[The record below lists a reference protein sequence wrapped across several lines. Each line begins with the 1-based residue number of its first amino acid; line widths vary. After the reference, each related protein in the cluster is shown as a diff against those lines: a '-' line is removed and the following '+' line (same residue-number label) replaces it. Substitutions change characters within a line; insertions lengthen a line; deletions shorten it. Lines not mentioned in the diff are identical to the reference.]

1 MKDDTT
7 PNSLQRYLHD
17 MSQYDVL
24 TPAEETECAQNMVD
38 AYNDLVYEMLK
49 LPSVWWRIR
58 DQWLHIKAQGKST
71 NKMAEEYGNQRFPS
85 EELTLQVDTHIE
97 AALLFAKDSKQ
108 KAAYMFKAAGLS
120 KQIFLCLVNETLAQ
134 PISDEAR
141 ERIEAHKADLT
152 QYQHQLITSN
162 LRLVIKF
169 ARGFNNC
176 GVPMA
181 DLIQEGNLGLM
192 RAVEKFDPSRG
203 RFSTYA
209 AWWIR
214 QSFIKALK
222 KQSKTIRL
230 PSHIHDV
237 ISKLKKTHEELCY
250 ELKHE
255 PSLNE
260 VAEEAEVSPELI
272 EKLMDLRGEPL
283 SLEMTFPALNYR
295 NDTRPKC
302 LKDFIEDDA
311 LSPMDEIDLIRRDS
325 LVKVALKSLLSHAER
340 QVITLRFGLGGQ
352 EPQTLEEIAMTADL
366 SRERI
371 RQLEASALSK
381 LKTSASYL
389 EEYNNE

>member
-1 MKDDTT
+1 MKNDTT

-24 TPAEETECAQNMVD
+24 TQEEETQCAQNMVD
-38 AYNDLVYEMLK
+38 AYNSLVHEMLR
-49 LPSVWWRIR
+49 LPSVWSRIR
-58 DQWLHIKAQGKST
+58 NQWDYIKLQGKAT

-97 AALLFAKDSKQ
+97 AAILFEKNSPD
-108 KAAYMFKAAGLS
+108 KAAYMLKAAGLS
-120 KQIFLCLVNETLAQ
+120 KQIYLGMVNEILAQ
-134 PISDEAR
+134 PISGESRDLIQIHR
-141 ERIEAHKADLT
+141 QDLT
-152 QYQHQLITSN
+152 RYQHQLITSN

-169 ARGFNNC
+169 AKGFGNC

-192 RAVEKFDPSRG
+192 RAVEKFDPGRG

-214 QSFIKALK
+214 QSFLKALK
-222 KQSKTIRL
+222 RQSKTIRL

-237 ISKLKKTHEELCY
+237 ISKLKKTHEGLCY
-250 ELKHE
+250 ELSHE
-255 PSLNE
+255 PSITE
-260 VAEEAEVSPELI
+260 VAAIADISPKLI
-272 EKLMDLRGEPL
+272 EKLMNLRGEPL

-311 LSPMDEIDLIRRDS
+311 LSPLDTIDLTRRDR
-325 LVKVALKSLLSHAER
+325 LVKDAVKSLLSKSER
-340 QVITLRFGLGGQ
+340 QVISLRFGLGGQ
-352 EPQTLEEIAMTADL
+352 EPKTLEEIAALIDL

-371 RQLEASALSK
+371 RQLEASAIDK
-381 LKTSASYL
+381 LKTHARYL